1 MSVAPNV
8 GIVEFGVFKAPDAG
22 LDGVQGQVPGPTVA
36 EAGYVLSTTGW
47 VPGGGGGG
55 GSGTVTSVNVN
66 GGTTGLTTSG
76 GPITTSGTITI
87 SGTLAVANGGTGA
100 NNATTARTNLGLGT
114 IATQNAASVAITGG
128 SITGITDLAVADGGT
143 GASDAATARTNLGA
157 TTVGGNLFTLA
168 NPSAITFVRLNS
180 DNSISTLNASD
191 FRTAI
196 GAGTGSGSVTS
207 VGLSLPSFF
216 TVSGSPVTNSGTLTA
231 VMASQT
237 ANTLLAAPDGTA
249 GAPTFRALTSTD
261 IPNLDASKITSGTLN
276 SARLP
281 STADTNARVA
291 VENNGTLVGTRRTL
305 NFIPGSNV
313 TLTIT
318 DDSANEE
325 VDITIAST
333 GGGGGGV
340 SSVDVS
346 GGSTGLSFSGGPIT
360 SSGTITMAGT
370 LDLDNGG
377 TGSTTAAGARTNLD
391 AQKTITSGTAAP
403 SGGSDGDIYLQY
415 V

>member
-22 LDGVQGQVPGPTVA
+22 LDGVQGQVPGPTLA

-55 GSGTVTSVNVN
+55 GSGTVTSV
-66 GGTTGLTTSG
+66 
-76 GPITTSGTITI
+76 
-87 SGTLAVANGGTGA
+87 
-100 NNATTARTNLGLGT
+100 
-114 IATQNAASVAITGG
+114 
-128 SITGITDLAVADGGT
+128 
-143 GASDAATARTNLGA
+143 
-157 TTVGGNLFTLA
+157 
-168 NPSAITFVRLNS
+168 
-180 DNSISTLNASD
+180 
-191 FRTAI
+191 
-196 GAGTGSGSVTS
+196 
-207 VGLSLPSFF
+207 GLSLPSIF
-216 TVSGSPVTNSGTLTA
+216 TVTGTPVTTSGTLTGSLA
-231 VMASQT
+231 TQS
-237 ANTLLAAPDGTA
+237 ANTVFVAPDATS
-249 GAPTFRALTSTD
+249 GAPTFRSLLAND

-291 VENNGTLVGTRRTL
+291 VENNGTLVGTRRSL
-305 NFIPGSNV
+305 NFIAGSNV

-346 GGSTGLSFSGGPIT
+346 GGTTGFSFSGGPIT
-360 SSGTITMAGT
+360 SSGTITMSGT

-377 TGSTTAAGARTNLD
+377 TGATTAANARTNLD

>member
-114 IATQNAASVAITGG
+114 IATQNAALVAITGG

-346 GGSTGLSFSGGPIT
+346 GGTTGLSFSGGPIT

>member
-22 LDGVQGQVPGPTVA
+22 LDGVQGQVPGPTAA

-55 GSGTVTSVNVN
+55 GSGTVTSVNVS

-76 GPITTSGTITI
+76 GPITASGTITI
-87 SGTLAVANGGTGA
+87 AGTLDLDNGGTGA
-100 NNATTARTNLGLGT
+100 TTAPN
-114 IATQNAASVAITGG
+114 
-128 SITGITDLAVADGGT
+128 
-143 GASDAATARTNLGA
+143 ARTNLGA
-157 TTVGGNLFTLA
+157 TTVGSNLFTLA
-168 NPSAITFVRLNS
+168 NPSAVTFVRLNA
-180 DNSISTLNASD
+180 DNSVSTLNASD

-196 GAGTGSGSVTS
+196 GAGAGSVAS

-216 TVSGSPVTNSGTLTA
+216 TVSGSPVTGSGTLTA
-231 VMASQT
+231 AMASQT

-305 NFIPGSNV
+305 NFIAGSNV
-313 TLTIT
+313 TLTIA

-333 GGGGGGV
+333 GGGGGGGGV

-346 GGSTGLSFSGGPIT
+346 GGTTGLTFSGGPIT

-370 LDLDNGG
+370 LGVSNGG
-377 TGSTTAAGARTNLD
+377 TGATTAAGARTNLD
-391 AQKTITSGTAAP
+391 AQKTITSGTASP

-415 V
+415 T